1 MPAIKIEAL
10 LLHHIYYTS
19 IFFCVLL
26 PSLWLVMIT
35 CFWLFLCFCWSKG
48 LIQYPLIEAR
58 EIFPW
63 LQWTLDQ
70 ISHFLKLPHPLRPQL
85 SHFTLDNIVFT
96 NGYFLTMKI
105 SLSFLLRKVMPAPLF
120 ISHLAN
126 PQELSK
132 SGTLQEIDCL
142 DECSISHPGWGHS
155 LSYFRV

>member
-1 MPAIKIEAL
+1 MSTIKIEAL
-10 LLHHIYYTS
+10 LLHHIYYTF
-19 IFFCVLL
+19 IFFWVLL

-96 NGYFLTMKI
+96 NGYFFYYENQ
-105 SLSFLLRKVMPAPLF
+105 SFLLVEESDASPIIYTTFSKPTGVKQ
-120 ISHLAN
+120 IWN
-126 PQELSK
+126 P
-132 SGTLQEIDCL
+132 
-142 DECSISHPGWGHS
+142 PGDW
-155 LSYFRV
+155 LPWWV